1 MNQPPTTS
9 SFFAEFCYIGKDF
22 IFPMKFFRAIFVL
35 FLFFVSLPLAQAK
48 EDFLAPTKIS
58 FSAKPG
64 ETFSYD
70 LIYKSGM
77 GGVYDLSTR
86 VFEYDEKGNK
96 NYIAT
101 TSPLVLYEETIF
113 EFQPDEEKKIPI
125 TVTIPSDFPDQD
137 VSMSHFLRR
146 RTEEQQTFELGS
158 LMFLR
163 IGTVSTFSGEVTN
176 TRLHLVKTDAPPSE
190 VVPEQGH
197 FHGVLFDFKNT
208 TDRYFSVIPV
218 IQVYDQEGTL
228 VDTLENQSTLVFP
241 EFVKTVNVFNFS
253 DRDISVADTKVV
265 LQVLA
270 EDRTLLHEEALELNE
285 QQMFMSQSRPVS
297 PFQSFSI
304 RKGILYNPIFQIAAI
319 GIGLTL
325 IAISFFMKKK

>member
-1 MNQPPTTS
+1 MAS
-9 SFFAEFCYIGKDF
+9 SFFAKVCYIGKDF
-22 IFPMKFFRAIFVL
+22 IFPMKFLRVL
-35 FLFFVSLPLAQAK
+35 SVILLFFFIVPVAQAK

-70 LIYKSGM
+70 LVYKSGM
-77 GGVYDLSTR
+77 GGIYDLSTR
-86 VFEYDEKGNK
+86 VFEYDEEGNK
-96 NYIAT
+96 KYVAT
-101 TSPLVLYEETIF
+101 TSPLVLYEENVF
-113 EFQPDEEKKIPI
+113 EFKPDEEKKIPI

-137 VSMSHFLRR
+137 LYMSHFLRR
-146 RTEEQQTFELGS
+146 RSEEQQTFELGS

-163 IGTVSTFSGEVTN
+163 IGPVSAFSGQVSN
-176 TRLHLVKTDAPPSE
+176 TRLHLLKSEVPPSDAASQ
-190 VVPEQGH
+190 QGH

-208 TDRYFSVIPV
+208 SDRYFSVIPI
-218 IQVYDQEGTL
+218 IQVYDSAGTL
-228 VDTLENQSTLVFP
+228 LDTLENQPTLVFP

-253 DRDISVADTKVV
+253 DRDISVADTRVV

-270 EDRTLLHEEALELNE
+270 EDRTLLHEESLKLDE

-297 PFQSFSI
+297 PFQSLSI
-304 RKGILYNPIFQIAAI
+304 RKGILYNPIFQITAI